1 MNSNGLAFI
10 IGALVIVVGAIVFF
24 GTGTFRNDDNDV
36 NVRID
41 LPDAP
46 PTPSN

>member
-1 MNSNGLAFI
+1 
-10 IGALVIVVGAIVFF
+10 VFF
-24 GTGTFRNDDNDV
+24 GTDSFRSDDNDV

-46 PTPSN
+46 TPSN

>member
-1 MNSNGLAFI
+1 MNNNGLAFI

-24 GTGTFRNDDNDV
+24 GMGSFRNDDSDL

-46 PTPSN
+46 TPSN